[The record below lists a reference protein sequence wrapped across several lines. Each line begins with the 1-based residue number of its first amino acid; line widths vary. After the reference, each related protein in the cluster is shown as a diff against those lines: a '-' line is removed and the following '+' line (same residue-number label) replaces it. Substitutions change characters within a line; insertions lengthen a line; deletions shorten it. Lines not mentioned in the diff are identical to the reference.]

1 MEDIMR
7 EKALNASWTTLHAV
21 QKGCVSTVHAVQ
33 QINVLLRA
41 AICDSLNPSC
51 HLLTDCSVSVDHLLW
66 NRPMYKWEWRWW
78 SCKCWVFKVMA
89 FSCRWGDTISIM
101 FGGFLPA
108 SDNCQNYSH
117 LFQIH
122 RKQDQDGSS
131 QVNRPYLS
139 LYWYT
144 CLPPPHWS
152 MTATKR
158 HKMYF
163 YKTSLFSHSVAAW
176 LMGWRMGKFITKS
189 PRRHNTGSMPN
200 CDQLPGDVI
209 GDWDWIWRTCFR
221 LHDIDVL
228 LLLYLHCH

>member
-1 MEDIMR
+1 MFCC
-7 EKALNASWTTLHAV
+7 ALPFATHLTPPAIFWLIAAYQLTTY
-21 QKGCVSTVHAVQ
+21 
-33 QINVLLRA
+33 
-41 AICDSLNPSC
+41 
-51 HLLTDCSVSVDHLLW
+51 LLW
-66 NRPMYKWEWRWW
+66 NRPLYKWERRGW
-78 SCKCWVFKVMA
+78 SYECWVFKAMA

-163 YKTSLFSHSVAAW
+163 YKTPLFSHSVPAW
-176 LMGWRMGKFITKS
+176 LMGWWMGKFITKS
-189 PRRHNTGSMPN
+189 PRRHNTGSM
-200 CDQLPGDVI
+200 
-209 GDWDWIWRTCFR
+209 
-221 LHDIDVL
+221 
-228 LLLYLHCH
+228 